1 MHCPKNLSFADCE
14 LAILRQAVDSAEQ
27 KQGIQIVQTPEVQ
40 KIIGIVED
48 FIQKKKLIV
57 YGGTAIN
64 NILPKTDQFY
74 NFDYEIP
81 DYDFFSKHALEDA
94 KELAD
99 IYVKRGFKVVEAKA
113 GVHFGT
119 FKVFVNNI
127 GIADITQLHDLIFD
141 TLSKTAI
148 LKKNIYY
155 CPANFLRQSMYLELS
170 FPDGDVSRWE
180 KVLKRLV
187 LLNKHYPLYP
197 KKCNNIQRNSILPL
211 DEKHVFNVV
220 KQCFVSEGVMFIGG
234 YANALYSK
242 YSKTPTLK
250 NLPDFDVLSED
261 PEKTCEL
268 VKKKLKAEGFEVR
281 ITKYDSIGEVIGEH
295 YSIQIH
301 DEYIAFVYKPS
312 GCHSYNE
319 FFDGKDTIKI
329 GTIDTLL
336 SFYLA
341 FMYADQE
348 YYDVNRLI
356 CLSTMLFNVQQH
368 NRLNQKGLLK
378 RFSTTCYGHQ
388 STLSDL
394 RLEKSKMRST
404 LKKGTRAYDEWFL
417 NYTPKTKKNKK

>member
-1 MHCPKNLSFADCE
+1 MSCPKNLSFADCE

-27 KQGIQIVQTPEVQ
+27 KQGVQLVQTPEVQ
-40 KIIGIVED
+40 KIITIVED
-48 FIQKKKLIV
+48 FIQKKKLIL

-81 DYDFFSKHALEDA
+81 DYDFFSKHALDDA
-94 KELAD
+94 KALAD
-99 IYVKRGFKVVEAKA
+99 IYIKKGFEVVEAKA
-113 GVHFGT
+113 GLHFGT
-119 FKVFVNNI
+119 FKVFVNNM
-127 GIADITQLHDLIFD
+127 GIADITQLHD
-141 TLSKTAI
+141 TLFNSLLKTAI
-148 LKKNIYY
+148 LKKGLHY

-170 FPDGDVSRWE
+170 RPDGDVSRWE
-180 KVLKRLV
+180 KILKRLI
-187 LLNKHYPLYP
+187 LLNKNYPLVQ
-197 KKCNNIQRNSILPL
+197 KKCNNIQRSTVLPL
-211 DEKHVFNVV
+211 DQKHIFKVV
-220 KQCFVSEGVMFIGG
+220 KQCFVSEELVFIGG

-242 YSKTPTLK
+242 YSKQPMVK
-250 NLPDFDVLSED
+250 NLPDFDVLSIE

-281 ITKYDSIGEVIGEH
+281 ITKYDSIGELIGEH

-312 GCHSYNE
+312 ACHSYNE
-319 FFDGKDTIKI
+319 FFDGTDNIKV

-348 YYDVNRLI
+348 YYDINRLI

-378 RFSTTCYGHQ
+378 RFSVSCYGHHA
-388 STLSDL
+388 TLSEL
-394 RLEKSKMRST
+394 RTEKTKMRST
-404 LKKGTRAYDEWFL
+404 LKKGTRNYDEWFL